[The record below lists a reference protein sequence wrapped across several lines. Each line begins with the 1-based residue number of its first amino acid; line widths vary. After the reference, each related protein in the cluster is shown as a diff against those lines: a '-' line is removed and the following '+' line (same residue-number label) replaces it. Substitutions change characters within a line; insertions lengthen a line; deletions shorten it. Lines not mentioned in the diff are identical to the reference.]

1 MKFPSGKTANLYT
14 TYNLNGYNQFTVFAE
29 QGQFGMKKAFGYQ
42 GQNGWTSRDD
52 VKLEFPATDHF
63 QVQMELFSQAIMDGK
78 DWQVNGTEGLRDIL
92 ACEAIYKSIAE
103 GKPVPVEK
111 V

>member
-1 MKFPSGKTANLYT
+1 
-14 TYNLNGYNQFTVFAE
+14 
-29 QGQFGMKKAFGYQ
+29 
-42 GQNGWTSRDD
+42 
-52 VKLEFPATDHF
+52 
-63 QVQMELFSQAIMDGK
+63 MDGE

-103 GKPVPVEK
+103 GKPVQVEK